1 MNHQNNNINV
11 SNSNNDKKE
20 KRQSQSIL
28 PEKDLKEIYNTQY
41 NDLFPKIL
49 TKTKTEF
56 ISLLK
61 SQVSLHLKIIN
72 STAINTLETKYLDIY
87 TKKFFSDKAKATKG
101 LEDILKNVELQK
113 INLEL
118 INCYIHCHKC
128 SKILHACKNKL
139 VIYKGFIYCIN
150 CQKVYNENQIKLY
163 CEECKVCYYSKLRY
177 VFNKKFENFYNV
189 CFGKYHCPIKEPE
202 KIKCLEC
209 GHDLYY
215 NIFYEKNNLKKNAI
229 YEVFCLKCKLSFD
242 LNEVFFKCKICKNN
256 FKSEAILD
264 NNFSFL
270 KIQFLLIMHT
280 LRKGKMA
287 LPEKRINRKCK
298 CDITKYEKFL
308 HEEDKGTLY
317 LGHNLKGEYIILCDC
332 CYTIFNYNDFVWT
345 CPVCNVNFKSKK
357 NLYKKNY
364 SKATIY
370 LGDKLCQK
378 IERSPTMFKSQKI
391 ERSPTMFKSPS
402 NVNIIHR
409 RKRLESIPTSSGE
422 KAHNNIIKNLFNKN
436 NNNNIIIQSEQKSSR
451 NNNKFNHITKVI
463 LLTTNKKNR
472 NINNNHLNVSEQK
485 VHSYKKIKSINIQ
498 NNNYH
503 TSVNDKENDIRK
515 TNLKSFIKNKNYTNA
530 NTLNSILNGISFTN
544 NKSES
549 TTNKCNDST
558 NI

>member
-1 MNHQNNNINV
+1 MNQQNNNINV

-28 PEKDLKEIYNTQY
+28 LEKELKEIYNTQY

-49 TKTKTEF
+49 TKTKSEF
-56 ISLLK
+56 LSLLK

-72 STAINTLETKYLDIY
+72 KTPINSLESKYLEIY

-139 VIYKGFIYCIN
+139 IIYKGFIYCIN

-177 VFNKKFENFYNV
+177 VINKKFEAFYNV
-189 CFGKYHCPIKEPE
+189 CFGKYHCPIEEPE

-215 NIFYEKNNLKKNAI
+215 SICYEKKNFKKDAI
-229 YEVFCLKCKLSFD
+229 FEVFCLKCKLSYD
-242 LNEVFFKCKICKNN
+242 LNDVFFRCKICKSN
-256 FKSEAILD
+256 FKSEAKID

-270 KIQFLLIMHT
+270 KIKFLLIMHT
-280 LRKGKMA
+280 LRKKKFA
-287 LPEKRINRKCK
+287 LPEKRVNRKCK
-298 CDITKYEKFL
+298 CDLTKYEKYF

-332 CYTIFNYNDFVWT
+332 CYSIFNYNNFVWT
-345 CPVCNVNFKSKK
+345 CPICNVNFKSKK

-364 SKATIY
+364 SKATIF
-370 LGDKLCQK
+370 LGDKINPK
-378 IERSPTMFKSQKI
+378 IEK
-391 ERSPTMFKSPS
+391 SPTMFKSPS

-409 RKRLESIPTSSGE
+409 RKRLESIPASSGE

-436 NNNNIIIQSEQKSSR
+436 NNA
-451 NNNKFNHITKVI
+451 NNK
-463 LLTTNKKNR
+463 
-472 NINNNHLNVSEQK
+472 
-485 VHSYKKIKSINIQ
+485 
-498 NNNYH
+498 
-503 TSVNDKENDIRK
+503 
-515 TNLKSFIKNKNYTNA
+515 
-530 NTLNSILNGISFTN
+530 
-544 NKSES
+544 
-549 TTNKCNDST
+549 
-558 NI
+558 